1 MEKRK
6 ISQEELEDILKKH
19 KKWLNNQN
27 GGERANL
34 IDADLSYL
42 NFKKVDLR
50 CAKMT
55 SVNLTHADLTDTVLK
70 NADLR
75 SANLTDTVL
84 KNADLT
90 DTNLAFANLKRANLK
105 GTDLTNT
112 TIWDTIFSNAGGKS
126 IISIQLN
133 TSVENRVINYIPE
146 IDWVSAGC
154 FRGTL
159 EELKNKVKY
168 THSDNEKIRKR
179 YEKAI
184 EFIEFL
190 KKEYEND

>member
-1 MEKRK
+1 MGLRK

-55 SVNLTHADLTDTVLK
+55 SVNLTHAD
-70 NADLR
+70 
-75 SANLTDTVL
+75 LTDTVL

-190 KKEYEND
+190 KKEYENE